1 MTVGAAEQRLRS
13 NDVTQMQTNL
23 AWETLFD
30 VAAQP
35 AGPLRER
42 LTRAIRA
49 AIRDGRLPRGVAL
62 PPSRMLAADLGI
74 SRWAVTQAYGQLVTE
89 GYLASRTG
97 SATRVVWSPEPDED
111 RIAHRGT
118 PSAATPSPPPRFD
131 LSMCSPDYRAFPR
144 RKWVEAIRTAA
155 ENTPFDQLDYGDTGG
170 EPRLRAILA
179 EHLSRSRGAA
189 AEAATVTIF
198 SGARQAMAQVCRA
211 LFEAGHRQIGME
223 NPGSSGLW
231 EAARTAGLDLVA
243 LPVDDDGLVVD
254 ALGEHPGLRAVCV
267 GAAHQLM
274 LGCPLAPHR
283 RQALLDWARRVDGLV
298 IEDDYDAEF
307 SYDGPAPP
315 VMQGTDRRRVAL
327 LGSMSRALTPSINV
341 GWVVAPPYW
350 LPAVRAGFTPTPPAL
365 TQLALANFM
374 ESGAYDRHL
383 RASRLRFRRRRDALV
398 AALERE
404 LPGRPVRGIQ
414 AGLHVLIRLPD
425 DTDIPAV
432 QAAAERRGMELC
444 DPAEL
449 RFQPVPSEP
458 WLPLGYANLS
468 DAVVDEAVAVLADL
482 LRASRQIGAQG

>member
-1 MTVGAAEQRLRS
+1 
-13 NDVTQMQTNL
+13 MQTNL

-35 AGPLRER
+35 PGPLHER

-49 AIRDGRLPRGVAL
+49 AIRNGRLPRGAAL
-62 PPSRMLAADLGI
+62 PPSRTLAADLNI

-97 SATRVVWSPEPDED
+97 SATRVMWSPEPDDD
-111 RIAHRGT
+111 RIAHRSI
-118 PSAATPSPPPRFD
+118 PSATTPPPPPRFD

-179 EHLSRSRGAA
+179 EHLNRSRGAA
-189 AEAATVTIF
+189 AEAATVSVFT
-198 SGARQAMAQVCRA
+198 GARQAMAQICRA
-211 LFEAGHRQIGME
+211 LFEADHRQIGME

-231 EAARTAGLDLVA
+231 EGARTAGLDLVA
-243 LPVDDDGLVVD
+243 LPVDEDGLVVD
-254 ALGEHPGLRAVCV
+254 ALDQHPELRAVCV

-274 LGCPLAPHR
+274 LGCPLAPQR
-283 RQALLDWARRVDGLV
+283 RLALLDWARSVDGLV

-307 SYDGPAPP
+307 SHDGPAPP
-315 VMQGTDRRRVAL
+315 VMQGSDRRRVAL
-327 LGSMSRALTPSINV
+327 IGSMSRALTPTINV
-341 GWVVAPPYW
+341 GWVIAPPY
-350 LPAVRAGFTPTPPAL
+350 LVAKVGAGYTPTPPAL

-383 RASRLRFRRRRDALV
+383 RASRLRFRRRRDALL
-398 AALERE
+398 AALDRE
-404 LPGRPVRGIQ
+404 LPGYPVRGIH

-425 DTDIPAV
+425 GTDIPAL
-432 QAAAERRGMELC
+432 QAAAGQRGMELS

-449 RFQPVPSEP
+449 QFQPVPTAP
-458 WLPLGYANLS
+458 WLPVGYANLN
-468 DAVVDEAVAVLADL
+468 DAVVDEAMAVLADL
-482 LRASRQIGAQG
+482 LGEVTDRGRSAGRRLTRAGRCPT